1 MTKAGA
7 KKCVILPVSAPF
19 HSKLMEPAAAKLT
32 VELDKVVVS
41 DATIPVVTNVT
52 AEALTK
58 AEDIKVSLVKQ
69 AASPVKWEDC
79 IATMKDFGA
88 DTYVEVG
95 PGKVLC
101 GFNKRIDR
109 KLKSLNVENIE
120 SLEKT
125 LDYFKEVR

>member
-1 MTKAGA
+1 M
-7 KKCVILPVSAPF
+7 
-19 HSKLMEPAAAKLT
+19 
-32 VELDKVVVS
+32 
-41 DATIPVVTNVT
+41 
-52 AEALTK
+52 
-58 AEDIKVSLVKQ
+58 
-69 AASPVKWEDC
+69 EDC
-79 IATMKDFGA
+79 VATMKEFGA

-120 SLEKT
+120 TLEKT

>member
-1 MTKAGA
+1 MYKRQ
-7 KKCVILPVSAPF
+7 
-19 HSKLMEPAAAKLT
+19 
-32 VELDKVVVS
+32 
-41 DATIPVVTNVT
+41 
-52 AEALTK
+52 
-58 AEDIKVSLVKQ
+58 Q